1 MLKYLV
7 SAAMVAAFAISSG
20 HAQSNGTVT
29 IPVKKT
35 EATSGKKMFA
45 SYCAPC
51 HGVDG
56 RGHGPVA
63 SSLKTPPFDL
73 TMLSRKND
81 GQFPEKRVIGV
92 LRFGVD
98 VPSHGSTTMPVWGPV
113 LGNMSNTNPMDK
125 QLRIN
130 NLVDYLKTI
139 QAK

>member
-1 MLKYLV
+1 MLKFPV
-7 SAAMVAAFAISSG
+7 SAAMVAAIAISFA
-20 HAQSNGTVT
+20 HAQSNATVT

-56 RGHGPVA
+56 QGHGPVA
-63 SSLKTPPFDL
+63 SSLKTSPLDL
-73 TMLSRKND
+73 TMLSRKNG
-81 GQFPEKRVIGV
+81 GQFPEKHVIAV
-92 LRFGVD
+92 LQFGAD

-113 LGNMSNTNPMDK
+113 LGSMSNTNPMDK
-125 QLRIN
+125 QIRIN

>member
-1 MLKYLV
+1 MLKYLGSAVMMAAIAV
-7 SAAMVAAFAISSG
+7 SFA
-20 HAQSNGTVT
+20 HAQSNTTVT

-35 EATSGKKMFA
+35 EATSGKNMFT

-56 RGHGPVA
+56 KGHGPVA

-73 TMLSRKND
+73 TMLSRKHD
-81 GQFPEKRVIGV
+81 GQFPEKHVISV
-92 LRFGVD
+92 LQFGAD

-113 LGNMSNTNPMDK
+113 LGSMSNTNPTEK

-130 NLVDYLKTI
+130 NLVDYLKSI
-139 QAK
+139 QVK